1 MEHHGCILLV
11 AVASLLASSS
21 WAYASAGTDTDHR
34 GLMQFRSLI
43 TDDPYGAMASWGSA
57 NASAPCGWR
66 GVTCGAR
73 GRRRGRVTALD
84 LRGLSLSGSMAP
96 SSLAGLT
103 YLRRLDLSHN
113 NLTGTIPASLGN
125 LTSLTLLSLTSNKL
139 SGAIPGAL
147 GTLQALTGLYI
158 NGNMLQGSIPPAV
171 FNLSSLQELVVQF
184 NNLTGTLPPDAG
196 ARLPSL
202 WLLSVDSNRLHGTIP
217 VSLCNASRLE
227 VIATMYNPF
236 SGVVPDCLGALNN
249 LWALSLDFNEL
260 EANAYSHW
268 GFMDSLTNC
277 SNLKVIGLAGN
288 KLGGVLPASIANL
301 STSMETLGLWGN
313 MISGQ
318 IPQEIGNLFNLRI
331 IWMNQNNFTGTIP
344 DSLGRLDKLG
354 KLYLYSNRLSGQ
366 IPPTIGNLTL
376 LSELSLENNTLTGPV
391 PSSLGSCRLETLSL
405 DNNRLTDFLGTLKNL
420 QELDL
425 SYNSFDGE
433 VPESGI
439 FLNASAFSVEGN
451 TALCGGIVELKLPP
465 CSKDGI
471 TTGVGSFGSVYKG
484 TMMIN
489 DQEVVVAVKV
499 LNLLQRGASRSFSA
513 ECETLRCARH
523 RNLVKILTVCSS
535 IEPGGLDFKALV
547 FDFLPNGNL
556 DQWLHIWEHGTHRGL
571 DLAQRIDIAID
582 VASAL
587 EYLHHYRPT
596 PIVHCDLK
604 PSNILLDNDMVAHVG
619 DFGLARFVYQ
629 DQTSLSDI
637 SSGWATRR
645 GTIGYAAPGQIL
657 TSTSACFQD

>member
-11 AVASLLASSS
+11 AVASLLLASSS

-43 TDDPYGAMASWGSA
+43 TDDPYGALASWGGG

-84 LRGLSLSGSMAP
+84 LRGLGLSGSIAP

-103 YLRRLDLSHN
+103 YLRRLDLSRN

-217 VSLCNASRLE
+217 VSLCNASKLE

-260 EANAYSHW
+260 EANADSHW

-344 DSLGRLDKLG
+344 ASLGRLDKLG

-376 LSELSLENNTLTGPV
+376 LSDLLLENNTLTGPV

-405 DNNRLTDFLGTLKNL
+405 DNNRLTGPIPKEVLLIGILCSK
-420 QELDL
+420 
-425 SYNSFDGE
+425 E
-433 VPESGI
+433 VPTDRLLIGD
-439 FLNASAFSVEGN
+439 
-451 TALCGGIVELKLPP
+451 ALRELHGV
-465 CSKDGI
+465 KDK
-471 TTGVGSFGSVYKG
+471 YKW
-484 TMMIN
+484 I
-489 DQEVVVAVKV
+489 
-499 LNLLQRGASRSFSA
+499 
-513 ECETLRCARH
+513 
-523 RNLVKILTVCSS
+523 
-535 IEPGGLDFKALV
+535 
-547 FDFLPNGNL
+547 
-556 DQWLHIWEHGTHRGL
+556 
-571 DLAQRIDIAID
+571 
-582 VASAL
+582 
-587 EYLHHYRPT
+587 HY
-596 PIVHCDLK
+596 
-604 PSNILLDNDMVAHVG
+604 
-619 DFGLARFVYQ
+619 
-629 DQTSLSDI
+629 
-637 SSGWATRR
+637 
-645 GTIGYAAPGQIL
+645 
-657 TSTSACFQD
+657 